1 MHLNREGHHFPPHH
15 LPPILNKSAI
25 IGKIIAALAEELKG
39 YERSARAA
47 HDVATDKESK
57 AENKYDT
64 RGLEASY
71 LAHGQSRQAIEVMQ
85 AMQQYEAL
93 PPREFARD
101 EAIHIGALVELEL
114 ESKKKV
120 ERTTCF
126 IGPSAGG
133 TEIHSEGRDVLVITP
148 HSPMGRQLIGL
159 KRGGRLQIP
168 PDGKGESYR
177 VAAVC

>member
-1 MHLNREGHHFPPHH
+1 M
-15 LPPILNKSAI
+15 NKGAI

-85 AMQQYEAL
+85 AMQQYETL

-114 ESKKKV
+114 DSKKKV

-148 HSPMGRQLIGL
+148 HSPIGRQLIGL

>member
-1 MHLNREGHHFPPHH
+1 M
-15 LPPILNKSAI
+15 NKRAI
-25 IGKIIAALAEELKG
+25 IGKIIAVLATELQG

-85 AMQQYEAL
+85 AMQQYETVPL
-93 PPREFARD
+93 REFALD
-101 EAIHIGALVELEL
+101 EAIHIGALVGLEFG
-114 ESKKKV
+114 SGKKGGSAIYFV
-120 ERTTCF
+120 
-126 IGPSAGG
+126 GPCAGG
-133 TEIHSEGRDVLVITP
+133 TEIQSEGRDVLVITP

-159 KRGGRLQIP
+159 KRGEHLQIQVS
-168 PDGKGESYR
+168 GKGESYR
-177 VAAVC
+177 VASVS